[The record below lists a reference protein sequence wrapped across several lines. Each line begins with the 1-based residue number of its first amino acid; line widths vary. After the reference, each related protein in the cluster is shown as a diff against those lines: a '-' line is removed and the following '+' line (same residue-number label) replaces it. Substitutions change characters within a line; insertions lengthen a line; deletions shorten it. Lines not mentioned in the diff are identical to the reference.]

1 MPPLIN
7 IPSRKMLFAGIN
19 PTLLFTLNNPDAYG
33 TSENDRFGISVALSG
48 NYALV
53 GAYLED
59 DAGGSN
65 SGKAYIF
72 DVTTGSLLHTLNNPN
87 AYDTSANDNFGYAVA
102 LSGNYA
108 LVGAYLEDDAGGADS
123 GKAYIFDV
131 TTGNLLHTLNNPNA
145 YSTSA
150 NDRFGNAVALSGN
163 YALVGAYQED
173 DAGGSYSGK
182 AYIFD
187 VTTGS
192 LLHTLNNPNAYSTSA
207 GDFFGYAVALS
218 GNYALVS
225 AHQEGDAGGSN
236 SGKAYLFD
244 VTTGSL
250 LHTLDN
256 PNAYDTSANDN
267 FGRAVALSGNY
278 ALVGAYVED
287 DAGGADSGKAYLFD
301 VTTGSLLHTFDNPN
315 AYGTSENDYFGYSVA
330 LSGNYALVGAYPEDD
345 AGGADSGKAYIYQL

>member
-145 YSTSA
+145 
-150 NDRFGNAVALSGN
+150 
-163 YALVGAYQED
+163 
-173 DAGGSYSGK
+173 
-182 AYIFD
+182 
-187 VTTGS
+187 
-192 LLHTLNNPNAYSTSA
+192 
-207 GDFFGYAVALS
+207 
-218 GNYALVS
+218 
-225 AHQEGDAGGSN
+225 
-236 SGKAYLFD
+236 
-244 VTTGSL
+244 
-250 LHTLDN
+250 
-256 PNAYDTSANDN
+256 
-267 FGRAVALSGNY
+267 
-278 ALVGAYVED
+278 
-287 DAGGADSGKAYLFD
+287 
-301 VTTGSLLHTFDNPN
+301 
-315 AYGTSENDYFGYSVA
+315 
-330 LSGNYALVGAYPEDD
+330 
-345 AGGADSGKAYIYQL
+345 